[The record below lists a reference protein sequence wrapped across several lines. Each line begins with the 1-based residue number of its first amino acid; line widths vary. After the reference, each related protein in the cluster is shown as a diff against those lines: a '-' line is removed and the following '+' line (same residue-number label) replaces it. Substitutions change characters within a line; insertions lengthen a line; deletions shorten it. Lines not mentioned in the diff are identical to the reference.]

1 MALIGWSARA
11 SVGAEVNTGD
21 RSAAGNT
28 GTSSVPE
35 VRKLT
40 TSSKSPPSYTP
51 LIQLGSMGIAHAI
64 GRRMTIRVTR
74 SQTNRAVP
82 FISVAILT
90 SRSWVVSTP
99 TPRLRSPFADPGVIL
114 TRVWSQSGFSPTVLH
129 GLPHYASGKAAILDG
144 RIILDEDP
152 FWPDGAPA
160 PRTPL
165 LSCAALPEAATGI
178 TMTPVSVS
186 AHEDPRRLV
195 ASRRSRREVGT
206 FLPVSSKCILSTTAH
221 KAPLLSHSRMKLGC
235 SCSDQGARAAS
246 RWSALPR

>member
-1 MALIGWSARA
+1 MFARGSWEARSGAAPIGWSARA
-11 SVGAEVNTGD
+11 SVGAETNTGD

-152 FWPDGAPA
+152 LWPDGAPA

-165 LSCAALPEAATGI
+165 LSCAALP
-178 TMTPVSVS
+178 S
-186 AHEDPRRLV
+186 AHWHKSLSARPLTSLERGRHGARRLLDDPMQIG
-195 ASRRSRREVGT
+195 EQ
-206 FLPVSSKCILSTTAH
+206 I
-221 KAPLLSHSRMKLGC
+221 PLLHAGRNFQK
-235 SCSDQGARAAS
+235 
-246 RWSALPR
+246 